1 MSPLDNTLALNPQ
14 GMDGLRKLANSA
26 DSREGIKAAAKQF
39 ESYFLQLM
47 LKSMRETL
55 SQDGPFDS
63 QETRTFTEMF
73 DQQIAQRASQ
83 GRGLGLADLMIA
95 QLGTL
100 SQPAE
105 KLTQAD
111 NLVQE
116 SPVQPVPV
124 AGTLPD
130 LSAPAAPSADS
141 NGKTPASAPGSFV
154 DRLWPHAVEAAR
166 SLGVSPHFLVAHAA
180 LETGWGKHELK
191 GTNGTASNNLFNIK
205 AGSNWK
211 GKTVEAEVTEF
222 VNGKPVKL
230 TEKFR
235 AYDSP
240 AGSFAD
246 YVNLLGSSPRY
257 AGVLNQDAEGFVR
270 GLQQGGYATDPA
282 YAEKLRRVI
291 GSAALRLEMAG

>member
-14 GMDGLRKLANSA
+14 GMDGLRKLANSV

-39 ESYFLQLM
+39 ESYFLQMM

-73 DQQIAQRASQ
+73 DQQIAQSASQ
-83 GRGLGLADLMIA
+83 NKGLGLADMIIT

-100 SQPAE
+100 PPQPTDKTA
-105 KLTQAD
+105 
-111 NLVQE
+111 QE
-116 SPVQPVPV
+116 QPVQP
-124 AGTLPD
+124 AASTLPG
-130 LSAPAAPSADS
+130 LSISAAPSAS
-141 NGKTPASAPGSFV
+141 AGNNGEAPASAPGNFV

-191 GTNGTASNNLFNIK
+191 GTDGTASNNLFNIK

-222 VNGKPVKL
+222 VNGKPVKSM
-230 TEKFR
+230 EKFR

-291 GSAALRLEMAG
+291 GSAALHLEMVG

>member
-14 GMDGLRKLANSA
+14 GMDGLRKLANSV
-26 DSREGIKAAAKQF
+26 DSREGVKAAAKQF
-39 ESYFLQLM
+39 ESYFLQMM
-47 LKSMRETL
+47 LKSMRATL

-73 DQQIAQRASQ
+73 DQQIAQSASQ
-83 GRGLGLADLMIA
+83 NKGLGLADLIIN
-95 QLGTL
+95 QFGTL
-100 SQPAE
+100 SPPADKIAQKPHVQPA
-105 KLTQAD
+105 A
-111 NLVQE
+111 
-116 SPVQPVPV
+116 S
-124 AGTLPD
+124 TLPNTSISD
-130 LSAPAAPSADS
+130 AQPAGGDAEAP
-141 NGKTPASAPGSFV
+141 TPAPDNFV

-191 GTNGTASNNLFNIK
+191 GTDGTASNNLFNIK

-230 TEKFR
+230 MEKFR

-246 YVNLLGSSPRY
+246 YVKLLGSSPRY

-291 GSAALRLEMAG
+291 GSAALHLERAA